1 MDFWQGDVN
10 LTVWGFIVR
19 AVVAYAFLFGIIK
32 FLGQRTLSNLQAQ
45 DFLFAIVIG
54 DVIGEPLV
62 TGETNL
68 TGPFAV
74 ALTLTGIHY
83 LITTLALRSL
93 KLRRFFDEEPIILI
107 SKGKILKNM
116 MKKSKVTLDMLLM
129 AARLNNIS
137 KLSDVEVAILE
148 PNGEISMLTKAKANP
163 ITLDDLNKNIAP
175 SEVKMPTVL
184 IEDGHVQE
192 GNLMRNQLTEDWLN
206 NQLKENGI
214 DDASNV
220 FLALL
225 ESDGNLYISKQ
236 KEPYRQ

>member
-10 LTVWGFIVR
+10 LTVWGFVVR
-19 AVVAYAFLFGIIK
+19 AIVAYAFLFGIIK

-83 LITTLALRSL
+83 LITIIALRSL

-107 SKGKILKNM
+107 SKGKILKKM

-129 AARLNNIS
+129 ATRLNNIS

-148 PNGEISMLTKAKANP
+148 PNGEISMLTKAEANP
-163 ITLDDLNKNIAP
+163 VTLGDLDGGTARAG
-175 SEVKMPTVL
+175 VKMPTVL
-184 IEDGHVQE
+184 IEDGHIQE
-192 GNLMRNQLTEDWLN
+192 ENLKRNQLTKDWLKN
-206 NQLKENGI
+206 KLQENGI
-214 DDASNV
+214 DKTSDV

-225 ESDGNLYISKQ
+225 ESDGNLYLSKQ
-236 KEPYRQ
+236 EEPYRR